1 MKRWGLAIALLLS
14 LGVNVGV
21 LLTLAVGG
29 WGNHAEVDTALPE
42 EPDDPAERVDR
53 PWERGGGPPREMTRF
68 VDRLGLE
75 GEERER
81 FVELQREFLRTAFE
95 SRRRRMELQRELRR
109 ELISPEPDR
118 ERAER
123 LVRELAETQQ
133 AVEIHLVRT
142 VLESRALLSPEQ
154 ERHYLRFMG
163 RLQSRWSRGGDG
175 ARRERGPRDRRGPG

>member
-29 WGNHAEVDTALPE
+29 WGNDAEVDATLPE
-42 EPDDPAERVDR
+42 ELDDPAERVER
-53 PWERGGGPPREMTRF
+53 PWERGAGPPREMTRF

-95 SRRRRMELQRELRR
+95 SRRRRMEIQRELRR

-118 ERAER
+118 DAAER
-123 LVRELAETQQ
+123 LVREMAETQR
-133 AVEIHLVRT
+133 AVETQLVHT
-142 VLESRALLSPEQ
+142 VLESRALLSEEQ

-163 RLQSRWSRGGDG
+163 RLQGRLSRGGEG
-175 ARRERGPRDRRGPG
+175 RRERGPRDRRGPG